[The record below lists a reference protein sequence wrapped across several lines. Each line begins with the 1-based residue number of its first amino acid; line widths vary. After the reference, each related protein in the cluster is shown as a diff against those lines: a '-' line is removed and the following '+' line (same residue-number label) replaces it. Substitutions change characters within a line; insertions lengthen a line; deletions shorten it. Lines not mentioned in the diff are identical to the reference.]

1 MTHYASPLALNMP
14 IFNVGDFTLVSATYP
29 QWPNYPLPAFMS
41 GNLTNLTQS
50 AATTIKS
57 ATALQALDVGTYIFC
72 ISADVGLASFVQGV
86 CMFTVYLGAA
96 GAKTVEISQTYY
108 TGNVVTNTTPT
119 SNSVCIY
126 NISQSPSALQVYNS
140 FTTAQSNVY
149 WVILR
154 F

>member
-1 MTHYASPLALNMP
+1 MTHYAAPLSLNMP
-14 IFNVGDFTLVSATYP
+14 IFNASDFTLVSASYP
-29 QWPNYPLPAFMS
+29 RWPGYPLPAYQS
-41 GNLTNLTQS
+41 GNLTSLTQS
-50 AATTIKS
+50 AATTILSS
-57 ATALQALDVGTYIFC
+57 AQLQALDVGTYIFN
-72 ISADVGLASFVQGV
+72 ISADVGLASFVQGM

-126 NISQSPSALQVYNS
+126 NISQSPAALQVYNS
-140 FTTAQSNVY
+140 FTSAASNVH
-149 WVILR
+149 WTIIR